1 MLGHNTTSYKCKQCR
16 QLRPVSDL
24 SHILSHTCAH
34 ISAHDKKPYFWFFY
48 AYTQEHPIELGYAK
62 RILTDSVMMSQSIFN
77 SKAH

>member
-34 ISAHDKKPYFWFFY
+34 ISAHDKKPYYCFFY
-48 AYTQEHPIELGYAK
+48 AYTRASNRAGIRKENFDWLSDDVTIH
-62 RILTDSVMMSQSIFN
+62 F
-77 SKAH
+77 